1 MLYLD
6 SNEIETGPQREW
18 AISNKTA
25 IMKFKETVEKLYME
39 ISCILLFAF
48 KV

>member
-1 MLYLD
+1 MPYLD

-25 IMKFKETVEKLYME
+25 IMKFKETVEKLCLE
-39 ISCILLFAF
+39 
-48 KV
+48 